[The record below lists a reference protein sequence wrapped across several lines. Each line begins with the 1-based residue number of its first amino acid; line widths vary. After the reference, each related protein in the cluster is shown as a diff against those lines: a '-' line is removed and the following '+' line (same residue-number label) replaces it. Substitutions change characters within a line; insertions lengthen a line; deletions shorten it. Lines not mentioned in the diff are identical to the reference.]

1 MSSAQMW
8 TRNKVTTF
16 GKRVCFTGR
25 NPTAFTSP
33 LWVMFWCPSS
43 RAFTHTW
50 AWTNCNSM
58 QRGKPG
64 VRGHCSWEKSHS
76 MDSSTKRKVL
86 WSGARPRL
94 CALKTAWVVC
104 TCVREFSPLCLFS
117 KVEVSKL
124 QNSSNVGLQNTCSS
138 MTKCDRLASTTS
150 AERKITLPWFCFAE
164 RSRLLPRPHTQKR
177 WGCHRSPRGRTGS
190 WAWRPREPPQTYFGW

>member
-1 MSSAQMW
+1 MLYREESHSIHISFVSHVLVSLTPCLHLSS
-8 TRNKVTTF
+8 
-16 GKRVCFTGR
+16 
-25 NPTAFTSP
+25 P
-33 LWVMFWCPSS
+33 
-43 RAFTHTW
+43 W
-50 AWTNCNSM
+50 AWTNWNSM

-76 MDSSTKRKVL
+76 MDSSTKQKVL

-94 CALKTAWVVC
+94 CALKTAWVAC
-104 TCVREFSPLCLFS
+104 TCAREVSPLCLFS

-177 WGCHRSPRGRTGS
+177 WGCHRSPRGGTGS
-190 WAWRPREPPQTYFGW
+190 WAWRPREPPQTYSGW